1 MSSTEAAAHLAA
13 ANLAAVRRYAEAWQK
28 GDLAAIVACYHDEF
42 TLHYDGAHSLA
53 GTHAGKPAAL
63 AALAEFSRRT
73 GRKLVAIVDVM
84 AGPERAVVIAREH
97 FDNGA
102 LAADVERVLVYRIA
116 DGLLRECWLHDADQR
131 LIDRFLAAS

>member
-1 MSSTEAAAHLAA
+1 MSNTDAARAA
-13 ANLAAVRRYAEAWQK
+13 ANLAVVRRYAEAWQK
-28 GDLAAIVACYHDEF
+28 GDLAAIVACYHEDF

-63 AALAEFSRRT
+63 AALAEFRRRT

-102 LAADVERVLVYRIA
+102 LIADVERVLVYRIA
-116 DGLLRECWLHDADQR
+116 NGFFRECWLHDADQA
-131 LIDRFLAAS
+131 LIDRFLAVS